1 MKWYLET
8 GPEGDAVVSTRVR
21 LARNISYMPFPCKMS
36 MEQAKKTED
45 LTRDALF
52 SADAAVTSD
61 YDYIDMANL
70 SGAKAASYAEKH
82 LISPQFA
89 ENRQGRAL
97 LLKKDESISIMINE
111 EDHIRIQSLFAG
123 LRLHDAMER
132 ANRIDDLLDGRLH
145 YAFDE
150 NLGYLTECPTNLGTG
165 LRASVMVHLPAL
177 TRAGSLPSLTQAM
190 AKIGFTIRGLYGEGS
205 KGMGSFYQISNQ
217 VTLGLSEEEIL
228 RSLSGVIGQIIS
240 QERNMRNEFKNMGP
254 VFEDGIFRSFGIL
267 SNARML
273 TSNEFMAL
281 ISDVRFGITMGI
293 IKAVPLE
300 VINTLLCEVQPATLQ
315 TKENHPMNEQER
327 DVLRAQ
333 IVREALTNAN
343 VGESRNA

>member
-1 MKWYLET
+1 
-8 GPEGDAVVSTRVR
+8 
-21 LARNISYMPFPCKMS
+21 
-36 MEQAKKTED
+36 
-45 LTRDALF
+45 
-52 SADAAVTSD
+52 
-61 YDYIDMANL
+61 
-70 SGAKAASYAEKH
+70 
-82 LISPQFA
+82 
-89 ENRQGRAL
+89 
-97 LLKKDESISIMINE
+97 
-111 EDHIRIQSLFAG
+111 
-123 LRLHDAMER
+123 

-190 AKIGFTIRGLYGEGS
+190 AKIGFTIRCLYGEGS

-217 VTLGLSEEEIL
+217 VTLGLSEEAIL

-240 QERNMRNEFKNMGP
+240 QARTMRSEFKNMGP